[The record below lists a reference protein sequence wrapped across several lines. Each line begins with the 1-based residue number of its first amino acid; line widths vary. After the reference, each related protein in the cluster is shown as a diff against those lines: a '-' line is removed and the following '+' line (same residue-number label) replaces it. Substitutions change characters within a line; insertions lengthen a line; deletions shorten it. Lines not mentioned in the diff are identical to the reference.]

1 MFTKEIETFCVLSR
15 TLIFRQICFS
25 SRVLFGGRRRKKG
38 RVQEKAFP
46 PMQLYQ
52 LKANALIFVGR
63 CPHRPPRSTSMLF
76 AKCLFVQLSWP
87 SVASADN
94 LAILSFTCVHFSL
107 TGEKI
112 LESPLT
118 NPDFRSTMHSQF
130 HIPPNVLNQK
140 SKVPILCPES
150 CRMVRGSHRPD
161 LKIPEEQPAERMRV
175 SPDAW
180 QALQC
185 RTFN

>member
-1 MFTKEIETFCVLSR
+1 MFSNKIETFRVLPRVLFS
-15 TLIFRQICFS
+15 RQICFS
-25 SRVLFGGRRRKKG
+25 SKALFGGRKRKKG
-38 RVQEKAFP
+38 KVQEKSFP
-46 PMQLYQ
+46 FLLRTFSP
-52 LKANALIFVGR
+52 N
-63 CPHRPPRSTSMLF
+63 P
-76 AKCLFVQLSWP
+76 
-87 SVASADN
+87 
-94 LAILSFTCVHFSL
+94 SFTCAHFSL

-112 LESPLT
+112 LEHPLT

-140 SKVPILCPES
+140 SKVPTLCPES

>member
-1 MFTKEIETFCVLSR
+1 MPTSASTVYIDVVREMFIRTIVL
-15 TLIFRQICFS
+15 
-25 SRVLFGGRRRKKG
+25 
-38 RVQEKAFP
+38 AF
-46 PMQLYQ
+46 
-52 LKANALIFVGR
+52 R
-63 CPHRPPRSTSMLF
+63 CPLRTIL
-76 AKCLFVQLSWP
+76 L
-87 SVASADN
+87 
-94 LAILSFTCVHFSL
+94 ILSFICVHFSL
-107 TGEKI
+107 TGEKN

-140 SKVPILCPES
+140 SKVPTLCPES

>member
-1 MFTKEIETFCVLSR
+1 MPTSASTVYIDVVREMFIRTIVL
-15 TLIFRQICFS
+15 
-25 SRVLFGGRRRKKG
+25 
-38 RVQEKAFP
+38 AF
-46 PMQLYQ
+46 
-52 LKANALIFVGR
+52 R
-63 CPHRPPRSTSMLF
+63 CPLRTIL
-76 AKCLFVQLSWP
+76 L
-87 SVASADN
+87 
-94 LAILSFTCVHFSL
+94 ILSFICVHFSL
-107 TGEKI
+107 TGEKN
-112 LESPLT
+112 LEFPLT

-140 SKVPILCPES
+140 SKVPTLCPES
-150 CRMVRGSHRPD
+150 CRMVRGNHRPD

>member
-1 MFTKEIETFCVLSR
+1 MEEGEK
-15 TLIFRQICFS
+15 
-25 SRVLFGGRRRKKG
+25 GGRFRK
-38 RVQEKAFP
+38 KAFP

-52 LKANALIFVGR
+52 LKANAPIFAGTNAHIGPNGLYR
-63 CPHRPPRSTSMLF
+63 CCSRNVYSYNCCGSPFP
-76 AKCLFVQLSWP
+76 
-87 SVASADN
+87 SADN
-94 LAILSFTCVHFSL
+94 FTNFVLYVRTFSL

-140 SKVPILCPES
+140 SKVPTLCPES

>member
-1 MFTKEIETFCVLSR
+1 MPTSASTVYIDVVREMFIRTIVL
-15 TLIFRQICFS
+15 
-25 SRVLFGGRRRKKG
+25 
-38 RVQEKAFP
+38 AF
-46 PMQLYQ
+46 
-52 LKANALIFVGR
+52 R
-63 CPHRPPRSTSMLF
+63 CPLRTIL
-76 AKCLFVQLSWP
+76 L
-87 SVASADN
+87 
-94 LAILSFTCVHFSL
+94 ILSFICVHFSL
-107 TGEKI
+107 TGEKN

-140 SKVPILCPES
+140 SKVPTLCPES

-161 LKIPEEQPAERMRV
+161 LKVPEEQPAERMRV

>member
-1 MFTKEIETFCVLSR
+1 MPTSASTVYIDVVREMFIRTIVL
-15 TLIFRQICFS
+15 
-25 SRVLFGGRRRKKG
+25 
-38 RVQEKAFP
+38 AF
-46 PMQLYQ
+46 
-52 LKANALIFVGR
+52 R
-63 CPHRPPRSTSMLF
+63 CPLRTIL
-76 AKCLFVQLSWP
+76 L
-87 SVASADN
+87 
-94 LAILSFTCVHFSL
+94 ILSFICVHFSL
-107 TGEKI
+107 TGGKN

-140 SKVPILCPES
+140 SKVPTLCPEN

-185 RTFN
+185 RTFNWQRRRDRGAGFPAN

>member
-1 MFTKEIETFCVLSR
+1 MPTSASTVYIDVVREMFIRTIVL
-15 TLIFRQICFS
+15 
-25 SRVLFGGRRRKKG
+25 
-38 RVQEKAFP
+38 AF
-46 PMQLYQ
+46 
-52 LKANALIFVGR
+52 R
-63 CPHRPPRSTSMLF
+63 CPLRT
-76 AKCLFVQLSWP
+76 
-87 SVASADN
+87 
-94 LAILSFTCVHFSL
+94 ILLILYFICVHFSL
-107 TGEKI
+107 TGEKN

-140 SKVPILCPES
+140 SKVPTLCPES

-161 LKIPEEQPAERMRV
+161 LKVPEEQPAERMRV

>member
-1 MFTKEIETFCVLSR
+1 MCSVESADFPSDLLLLPGAFRWKKEKKGEDSGKKLSLQCSFISLKQTRPFLQGPMPTSAPTVYIDVVRETFIR
-15 TLIFRQICFS
+15 TI
-25 SRVLFGGRRRKKG
+25 
-38 RVQEKAFP
+38 
-46 PMQLYQ
+46 
-52 LKANALIFVGR
+52 
-63 CPHRPPRSTSMLF
+63 
-76 AKCLFVQLSWP
+76 
-87 SVASADN
+87 SADN
-94 LAILSFTCVHFSL
+94 FTNFVLYMRTYSL

-140 SKVPILCPES
+140 SKVPTLCPES